1 MRKMKQERIYV
12 KTIENFLKEFQIKKI
27 KQVNN

>member
-12 KTIENFLKEFQIKKI
+12 KTIENFLKEFQIKNQTGK
-27 KQVNN
+27 